1 MQKPQITKILS
12 ENLCLNVCFLS
23 ILWAFC
29 ALNGHEQKPPFYD
42 RLPFIHRGCLNLFYV
57 VKYEAPE
64 FLSKLRESEKVE
76 TMGRTA
82 RRRQGVFFGRLGVP
96 ERSGAGAAGS
106 GRCAVGV
113 FFGEGAAGRCTGPAG
128 GRDAAPSA
136 DGGAAAGCVFQ
147 WGAARSTAGAAWAA
161 EGSGGEV
168 NAVGTAVRALVEA
181 PVGFEK
187 ALEGIGC
194 GEGEVGRGG
203 GVRGEH
209 VGGGAG
215 GVGRR
220 ESRGGGRRALWPRVR
235 GGSGLRG
242 AAARA
247 PRAGCGG

>member
-1 MQKPQITKILS
+1 MKK
-12 ENLCLNVCFLS
+12 
-23 ILWAFC
+23 
-29 ALNGHEQKPPFYD
+29 
-42 RLPFIHRGCLNLFYV
+42 LP
-57 VKYEAPE
+57 K

-113 FFGEGAAGRCTGPAG
+113 FFGEGAAGRWAGPAG
-128 GRDAAPSA
+128 GHDAAPGA

-147 WGAARSTAGAAWAA
+147 WGAARSTAGAVRAA
-161 EGSGGEV
+161 EGSGGKV

-194 GEGEVGRGG
+194 GAGEVGRGG
-203 GVRGEH
+203 GVGSEH

-220 ESRGGGRRALWPRVR
+220 ESGGGEHRAERGDRGEEKRR
-235 GGSGLRG
+235 SGAAASARG
-242 AAARA
+242 AAAGGAEGAVAAGAGRVRA
-247 PRAGCGG
+247 QRSSSTSTTGRVWRLKVLPLPSLMGITVAR

>member
-1 MQKPQITKILS
+1 MKK
-12 ENLCLNVCFLS
+12 
-23 ILWAFC
+23 
-29 ALNGHEQKPPFYD
+29 
-42 RLPFIHRGCLNLFYV
+42 LP
-57 VKYEAPE
+57 K

-76 TMGRTA
+76 TMGRIA

-106 GRCAVGV
+106 GRCAVGC
-113 FFGEGAAGRCTGPAG
+113 FSERAAAGRWAGPAVRG
-128 GRDAAPSA
+128 DAAREPA
-136 DGGAAAGCVFQ
+136 QNAAAGCVFQ
-147 WGAARSTAGAAWAA
+147 WEAARSTAGAVRAA

-194 GEGEVGRGG
+194 GASDVGRGG
-203 GVRGEH
+203 GVGGEY
-209 VGGGAG
+209 VGRGAG

-220 ESRGGGRRALWPRVR
+220 ESGGGEHRAEWGIEERRNGGAGRRHRHAVLPAGGRRALWPCGR

>member
-1 MQKPQITKILS
+1 MKK
-12 ENLCLNVCFLS
+12 
-23 ILWAFC
+23 
-29 ALNGHEQKPPFYD
+29 
-42 RLPFIHRGCLNLFYV
+42 LP
-57 VKYEAPE
+57 K

-82 RRRQGVFFGRLGVP
+82 RRRQGVFFGQLGVP

-113 FFGEGAAGRCTGPAG
+113 FFGEGAAGRWAG
-128 GRDAAPSA
+128 LAVRGRCGMGA

-147 WGAARSTAGAAWAA
+147 WGAARSMAGAVRAP

-168 NAVGTAVRALVEA
+168 NAVGTAVRTLVEA

-187 ALEGIGC
+187 ALEGIG
-194 GEGEVGRGG
+194 RRDG
-203 GVRGEH
+203 GVEACGGAGVEH
-209 VGGGAG
+209 VGCRAR

-220 ESRGGGRRALWPRVR
+220 ESGGGEHRAERGNRGEEKRRSGAAASARGAAAGGGRRALWPRVR
-235 GGSGLRG
+235 GGCGLRG

>member
-1 MQKPQITKILS
+1 MKK
-12 ENLCLNVCFLS
+12 
-23 ILWAFC
+23 
-29 ALNGHEQKPPFYD
+29 
-42 RLPFIHRGCLNLFYV
+42 LP
-57 VKYEAPE
+57 K

-106 GRCAVGV
+106 GRCAVVV
-113 FFGEGAAGRCTGPAG
+113 FFGEGG
-128 GRDAAPSA
+128 GRAVGRARRGHDAVPGA

-147 WGAARSTAGAAWAA
+147 WGAARSTAGAVRAA

-168 NAVGTAVRALVEA
+168 NAVGTAVRTLVEA

-194 GEGEVGRGG
+194 GAGEVGRGR
-203 GVRGEH
+203 GVGGEH
-209 VGGGAG
+209 VGGSAG

-220 ESRGGGRRALWPRVR
+220 ESGGGEHRAERGDRGEEKRR
-235 GGSGLRG
+235 SG
-242 AAARA
+242 AAASARGAVGGRA
-247 PRAGCGG
+247 EGAVAAWAVRVRAQRSSSTSTTGRVWRLKVLPLPSLMGITVAR

>member
-1 MQKPQITKILS
+1 MQKTLLKKM
-12 ENLCLNVCFLS
+12 
-23 ILWAFC
+23 
-29 ALNGHEQKPPFYD
+29 GKKMKK
-42 RLPFIHRGCLNLFYV
+42 LP
-57 VKYEAPE
+57 K

-113 FFGEGAAGRCTGPAG
+113 FFGEGG
-128 GRDAAPSA
+128 GRAVCRPAVRGDAAREPA
-136 DGGAAAGCVFQ
+136 QKAAAGCVFQ
-147 WGAARSTAGAAWAA
+147 WGAARSTAGAVRAA

-194 GEGEVGRGG
+194 GAGEVGRGG
-203 GVRGEH
+203 GVGGEH
-209 VGGGAG
+209 VGG
-215 GVGRR
+215 
-220 ESRGGGRRALWPRVR
+220 
-235 GGSGLRG
+235 
-242 AAARA
+242 
-247 PRAGCGG
+247 